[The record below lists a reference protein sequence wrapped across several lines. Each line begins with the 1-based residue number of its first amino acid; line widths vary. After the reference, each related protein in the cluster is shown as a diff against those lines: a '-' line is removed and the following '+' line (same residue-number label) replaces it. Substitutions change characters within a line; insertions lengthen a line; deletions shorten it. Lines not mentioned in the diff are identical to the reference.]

1 MWYVFNLVPC
11 TVQGRCLSDQF
22 MKLPEKVEL
31 PPDDFPKPSKQP
43 PTGIACGTVDMLGPN
58 GKLPN
63 MAKRL
68 PTEEELRTW
77 NTASQQ
83 AFWEQR
89 RTFWGS
95 GKGSGGSG
103 WSGWTVGDL
112 QRQLRKRDIWPG
124 GDIPFL
130 RDRLLRYDFCRSQ
143 LLPCELRTEA
153 EGVEAEMQVGVLYY
167 KVVSK
172 PIDLGMIKQRLAAQE
187 YPSIDEMEKDL
198 LLLFSNARKFDVS
211 WRHCLLCPSAR
222 GEANTTSLAA
232 TGCGQRPR

>member
-1 MWYVFNLVPC
+1 
-11 TVQGRCLSDQF
+11 
-22 MKLPEKVEL
+22 
-31 PPDDFPKPSKQP
+31 
-43 PTGIACGTVDMLGPN
+43 
-58 GKLPN
+58 
-63 MAKRL
+63 
-68 PTEEELRTW
+68 
-77 NTASQQ
+77 
-83 AFWEQR
+83 
-89 RTFWGS
+89 
-95 GKGSGGSG
+95 
-103 WSGWTVGDL
+103 
-112 QRQLRKRDIWPG
+112 
-124 GDIPFL
+124 
-130 RDRLLRYDFCRSQ
+130 LRYDFCRSQ